1 MKTDQIIDAIGEI
14 DEELIVSA
22 LGSRQG
28 AEAAVQKQAVRD
40 EAPAGAQKKKKK
52 WFIIPAALAAVFAL
66 FLIIMPGGMGSTTNQ
81 KYVVPISDTQ
91 IYFTS
96 HPTRFR
102 QEALCLYDTE
112 TGKTTRILNNTIA
125 LKTASGIIGFNR
137 ADGSIYKLSG
147 EQAEKIGELKSE
159 IKLTSD
165 YAFAGDELY
174 FLYSWKAVCKEN
186 IKTGQVTEL
195 VRRENKF
202 GYVDDLGIS
211 GGKVFYT
218 DTGVSDGEVRL
229 NVYTVDDTGQETKV
243 CEIKAEDGS
252 DFTGAYKV
260 TYFDDYLTVS
270 IFDGLFI
277 IDAETLSC
285 RKIRNKGT
293 GSISLHDGKL
303 YFTDEYLSNEY
314 LLCIDPVSG
323 EETAV
328 MPVKS
333 AYSIDSVSGEAT
345 TLTSAKNVYNSWG
358 FYVTGKG
365 CFYVDIRTG
374 LYYWPFGAD
383 QPVHIDK

>member
-14 DEELIVSA
+14 DEELVVSA
-22 LGSRQG
+22 LETRQG
-28 AEAAVQKQAVRD
+28 AEAVMQKQALSD
-40 EAPAGAQKKKKK
+40 ATPADTKKKKKK
-52 WFIIPAALAAVFAL
+52 WLIIPTALAAVFAL

-96 HPTRFR
+96 HPTCFR

-112 TGKTTRILNNTIA
+112 TDKTTRILNNTIA
-125 LKTASGIIGFNR
+125 LKTDSGIIGFNR

-147 EQAEKIGELKSE
+147 VQAEKIGEAKAD
-159 IKLTSD
+159 IKWMD
-165 YAFAGDELY
+165 NYAFAGDELY
-174 FLYSWKAVCKEN
+174 FLYSRKAVCKEN

-195 VRRENKF
+195 VRREDKF
-202 GYVDDLGIS
+202 GYVDNLGIS

-218 DTGVSDGEVRL
+218 DTGVPDGEVRL

-328 MPVKS
+328 MS
-333 AYSIDSVSGEAT
+333 AKNVYSIGSVSGEAT

>member
-14 DEELIVSA
+14 DEELVVSA
-22 LGSRQG
+22 LETRQG
-28 AEAAVQKQAVRD
+28 TEAAVQKQTVSD
-40 EAPAGAQKKKKK
+40 GTPADAKKKKKK

-66 FLIIMPGGMGSTTNQ
+66 FLIIMPKGMGSTTNQ

-96 HPTRFR
+96 HSTRFR

-125 LKTASGIIGFNR
+125 LKTASGIVGFNR

-147 EQAEKIGELKSE
+147 VQAEKIGGLKSE
-159 IKLTSD
+159 IKLMSD

-174 FLYSWKAVCKEN
+174 YLKSWQAVCKEN
-186 IKTGQVTEL
+186 IITGQVTEL
-195 VRRENKF
+195 VRREDKY

-218 DTGVSDGEVRL
+218 DSEIADGEARL

-252 DFTGAYKV
+252 DFTGAYTV

-293 GSISLHDGKL
+293 GSISLYDGKL
-303 YFTDEYLSNEY
+303 YFTDEYLSDEY

-328 MPVKS
+328 MS
-333 AYSIDSVSGEAT
+333 AKNVYSIGSVSGEAT
-345 TLTSAKNVYNSWG
+345 TLTSVKNVYNSWG
-358 FYVTGKG
+358 LYVTDSGL
-365 CFYVDIRTG
+365 FYVDIRTG